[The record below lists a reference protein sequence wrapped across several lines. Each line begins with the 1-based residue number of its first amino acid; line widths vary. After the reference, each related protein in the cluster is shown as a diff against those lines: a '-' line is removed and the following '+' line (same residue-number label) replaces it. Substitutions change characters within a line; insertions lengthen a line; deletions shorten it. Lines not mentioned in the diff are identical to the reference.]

1 MSVELAHNN
10 VTVQLHAVASLQ
22 AYKNKLGRKNYL
34 DSYSSGCA
42 AQFL

>member
-1 MSVELAHNN
+1 MLLELAHNN
-10 VTVQLHAVASLQ
+10 VIRQLCAVASLQ

-42 AQFL
+42 A